1 MYLFRYNNNLEEFTE
16 NFFYALALLCASIKI
31 GNLFIKRNQII
42 ELIDMLIDEKF
53 NPQDDAEV
61 KIQTK
66 FDKFS
71 STTILLKAIGPLI
84 QNNNGVLPYK
94 AWMPCEIEK
103 RLSFWMIYGL
113 QTIGS
118 FGAGQTT
125 IAIDTFAMT
134 MMLQLCSQLEILMH
148 RMQKYPYLSLETKIY
163 GDIRQKRENNIGMW
177 VQHHQ
182 SMYM

>member
-1 MYLFRYNNNLEEFTE
+1 MLTVFKTISQKV
-16 NFFYALALLCASIKI
+16 NFYDKFFKNRNGTIVFLAL
-31 GNLFIKRNQII
+31 GG
-42 ELIDMLIDEKF
+42 
-53 NPQDDAEV
+53 
-61 KIQTK
+61 
-66 FDKFS
+66 
-71 STTILLKAIGPLI
+71 TTILLKAIGPLF
-84 QNNNGVLPYK
+84 QKNNEELPYK

-148 RMQKYPYLSLETKIY
+148 RMKKYPYLYLETKIY
-163 GDIRQKRENNIGMW
+163 GDIRQREKKIGMW